1 MSKTVTVEMSR
12 IGDELAAA
20 ARAAG
25 LSLPVYLEREYSSTF
40 PVLTVDELRARLLGR
55 EQVSLSNEAI
65 VELIE
70 DETGDERTDSS
81 TQLSE

>member
-1 MSKTVTVEMSR
+1 MSKTVTVEMPR
-12 IGDELAAA
+12 TGDELAAA

-25 LSLPVYLEREYSSTF
+25 LSLPVYLEREYSSTL
-40 PVLTVDELRARLLGR
+40 PALTVDELRARLLSR

-65 VELIE
+65 VELIQ

-81 TQLSE
+81 TQFSE